1 MSFSIY
7 DIISKKRSAIMEAED
22 DNASDSVA
30 NDDFGNFDDDF
41 SIDTSLDDGSSPEED
56 KAAAQDENPDAGA
69 EQSGND
75 DMSSDNPPNTSA
87 DGGAEA
93 EGEMSEEEEVEANT
107 DIFSSLTA
115 EEQAV
120 KIKELKSLYSN
131 LFSSIDDILERINKL
146 DINEDNLE
154 TISRVSTSLYDM
166 KVYIS
171 DYLTLVFPTKSYIE
185 NDVTFSRFLSIVK
198 SITGILDD
206 IAKKYTK
213 ENEEKDNYSK
223 D

>member
-7 DIISKKRSAIMEAED
+7 DIISKKRSAITEAEE
-22 DNASDSVA
+22 DNAPVPTV
-30 NDDFGNFDDDF
+30 NDDLGNFDDDF

-56 KAAAQDENPDAGA
+56 KATAQDANPDAGA

-75 DMSSDNPPNTSA
+75 DMSSNDPKDSV
-87 DGGAEA
+87 GGGTET
-93 EGEMSEEEEVEANT
+93 EGEMSGEEEVEANS
-107 DIFSSLTA
+107 DIFASLTA

-131 LFSSIDDILERINKL
+131 LYSSIDDILERINKL

-154 TISRVSTSLYDM
+154 TISRISTSLYDM
-166 KVYIS
+166 KVYLS
-171 DYLTLVFPTKSYIE
+171 DYLALVFPTKSYIE
-185 NDVTFSRFLSIVK
+185 NDVVFARFLTVVK
-198 SITGILDD
+198 SITEILDD

-213 ENEEKDNYSK
+213 ENEEKGNYSK

>member
-7 DIISKKRSAIMEAED
+7 DIISKKRSTILEAEE
-22 DNASDSVA
+22 DNAPASTA
-30 NDDFGNFDDDF
+30 NDDLGNFDDDF

-75 DMSSDNPPNTSA
+75 DMSSDDPNA
-87 DGGAEA
+87 PVDGGTGD

-107 DIFSSLTA
+107 DIFASLTA

-185 NDVTFSRFLSIVK
+185 NDVTFSRFLTIVK
-198 SITGILDD
+198 SITEILDD
-206 IAKKYTK
+206 IAKKYMK
-213 ENEEKDNYSK
+213 ENEEKR
-223 D
+223 